1 MQLAA
6 TRTYHMTTSTHNEAC
21 SNTTRD
27 YILTW
32 SDCKQ
37 EPTPRDAI
45 DKLRPDENNG
55 RRGLIVTNDSRAPC
69 GDSMFHD
76 IVIYVIGYCD
86 NSARELLY

>member
-1 MQLAA
+1 MRIEKIRLSSISIRYVLVLLLSHANG
-6 TRTYHMTTSTHNEAC
+6 TLDTFHN
-21 SNTTRD
+21 
-27 YILTW
+27 
-32 SDCKQ
+32 K
-37 EPTPRDAI
+37 PTPRDAI